1 MREWVTHLGGRA
13 RGGGFAEIT
22 REGGASGEFDGLRR
36 RGNDG
41 YIFFSSVVA
50 LEGRDHLARRTRAHP
65 DRWTIIHR
73 DPSIAMRVWIASH
86 RIASSPSTRA
96 TMNTRH
102 GDARDDKKGAE
113 RARDARTRER
123 ADAPSR
129 RRT

>member
-41 YIFFSSVVA
+41 YIFFSSVVP
-50 LEGRDHLARRTRAHP
+50 LEGRDRLARRTRAHP

-73 DPSIAMRVWIASH
+73 DPSRSIDRDEGVDRVASH
-86 RIASSPSTRA
+86 RVVSI
-96 TMNTRH
+96 
-102 GDARDDKKGAE
+102 DARDDEHEARR
-113 RARDARTRER
+113 RARR
-123 ADAPSR
+123 
-129 RRT
+129 